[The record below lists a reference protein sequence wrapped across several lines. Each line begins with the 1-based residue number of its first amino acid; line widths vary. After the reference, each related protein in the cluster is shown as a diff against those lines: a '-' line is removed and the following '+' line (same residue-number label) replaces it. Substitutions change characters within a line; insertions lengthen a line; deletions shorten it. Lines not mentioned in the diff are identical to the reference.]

1 MSYISKMYAP
11 ILYRIKSYEDY
22 KMLALY
28 LNDINGQPNKDKFE
42 EIYRIYEQKM
52 YAIAYKILRHKENAE
67 DAVHDA
73 LEVIVKK
80 IDTIGEVR
88 TAKTWNYIQV
98 IVKNKAIRIY
108 NSKKGKKEF
117 VTDDINLL
125 VDIQNYFEDVET
137 IATRNDMVNYMANI
151 LLELPEKCR
160 EVMYLRYYNEL
171 SYADVAEI
179 LDTTEENARQIARRT
194 RKMLAKKLTE
204 QGVTL

>member
-1 MSYISKMYAP
+1 
-11 ILYRIKSYEDY
+11 
-22 KMLALY
+22 MLALY
-28 LNDINGQPNKDKFE
+28 LNDINEQSNKDKFE

-52 YAIAYKILRHKENAE
+52 YAVAYKILRHKENAE

-80 IDTIGEVR
+80 IDTIGEIR
-88 TAKTWNYIQV
+88 TVKTWNYIQV

-117 VTDDINLL
+117 VTDDMNLL
-125 VDIQNYFEDVET
+125 VDIQNYCEDVET
-137 IATRNDMVNYMANI
+137 IVTRNDMINCMANI

-160 EVMYLRYYNEL
+160 DVMYLRYYNEL
-171 SYADVAEI
+171 SYADVAEV

-194 RKMLAKKLTE
+194 RKMLAKRLTE
-204 QGVTL
+204 QGEYNE

>member
-1 MSYISKMYAP
+1 
-11 ILYRIKSYEDY
+11 
-22 KMLALY
+22 MLALY
-28 LNDINGQPNKDKFE
+28 LNEINGQPNKDKFE

-88 TAKTWNYIQV
+88 AAKTWNYIQV
-98 IVKNKAIRIY
+98 IVKNKAIHIY
-108 NSKKGKKEF
+108 NNRKGENEF
-117 VTDDINLL
+117 VTDDINILA
-125 VDIQNYFEDVET
+125 DIQKYCEDVET
-137 IATRNDMVNYMANI
+137 IVTRNDMVNYMANV
-151 LLELPEKCR
+151 LLGLPEKCR
-160 EVMYLRYYNEL
+160 DVMYLRYYNEL
-171 SYADVAEI
+171 SYADIAEI
-179 LDTTEENARQIARRT
+179 LDMTEENARQIARRT